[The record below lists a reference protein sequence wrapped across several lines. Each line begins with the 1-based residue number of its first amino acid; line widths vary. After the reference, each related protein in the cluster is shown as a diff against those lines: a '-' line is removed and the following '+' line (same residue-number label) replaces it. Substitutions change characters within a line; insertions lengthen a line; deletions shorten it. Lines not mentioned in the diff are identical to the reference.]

1 MTEDFSALD
10 EQAFR
15 ARVRRFV
22 EDNYPPELRDAPKR
36 LHWHEC
42 KEWYLRLAEKGWL
55 APGWPREF
63 GGMGLS
69 AAQQIILIEEYERY
83 GVARTTDQ
91 GIVMVGPLLIRHGN
105 DAQRARFLPAIL
117 SGEHIWCQGYSEPN
131 CRIRPR
137 EPAHRS
143 GARR

>member
-1 MTEDFSALD
+1 MAQSATPTNTMSASICAKPWCWQGSTVPPGCIVGGSWRRCRRAMMSKVEDFSALD

-22 EDNYPPELRDAPKR
+22 EENYPPELRDAPKR

-42 KEWYLRLAEKGWL
+42 KDWYMRLAEKGWL

-69 AAQQIILIEEYERY
+69 AAQQ
-83 GVARTTDQ
+83 
-91 GIVMVGPLLIRHGN
+91 
-105 DAQRARFLPAIL
+105 
-117 SGEHIWCQGYSEPN
+117 
-131 CRIRPR
+131 
-137 EPAHRS
+137 
-143 GARR
+143 